1 MKILFIDQN
10 FDATNIGGAFKS
22 NYAIINEFIKNPM
35 LEISVL
41 ATKVRNLRNNNFS
54 VKQITPILN
63 SPSKKINS
71 LIKMFK
77 INQYFNFLPILKEVK
92 KFKPN
97 VIIVQRDNT
106 FSALLTGFLLKV
118 AVINIIR
125 DAMEFCPKSID
136 TKGFRNCSIK
146 LSKNE
151 CWECI
156 HKWRTLRIFFEDKP
170 KGSHKTLRS
179 SFYTVYYKIKYFFTK
194 VHLFLMKYA
203 YANVVASPLMK
214 ELVEKRVKSNRI
226 LVKKITPIDK
236 ASILV
241 TSSNL
246 NKDVIERIE
255 HSRNIILFIIPRNEG
270 GSKGYPF
277 VKKLLKRFPKDY
289 LILIVGT
296 VINELKNYQN
306 VININKIPTDNL
318 YYLYQKA
325 DLTLVPSI
333 YTEAFGRVVLESIIN
348 KTPVILSPQT
358 GANFLFKNKGFV
370 KILPLKSE
378 LWLKGIENMLKNPV
392 NILEEDVKDIENM
405 FSPQNCAKDIMN
417 LIKKIKT

>member
-22 NYAIINEFIKNPM
+22 NYAIINEFIKDPM
-35 LEISVL
+35 FEVSVL
-41 ATKVRNLRNNNFS
+41 ATKARNVKNKYFS
-54 VKQITPILN
+54 VKRITPILN
-63 SPSKKINS
+63 FPSK
-71 LIKMFK
+71 K
-77 INQYFNFLPILKEVK
+77 INQYFNFLPIFKEVK

-118 AVINIIR
+118 PVINIIR
-125 DAMEFCPKSID
+125 DAMEFCPKNID

-156 HKWRTLRIFFEDKP
+156 HRWRTLRISFEDKP
-170 KGSHKTLRS
+170 KGSNKTLRS
-179 SFYTVYYKIKYFFTK
+179 SFYTVFYKIQYFFTK
-194 VHLFLMKYA
+194 VHLSLMKYA

-214 ELVEKRVKSNRI
+214 QLVEKRVRSNRI
-226 LVKKITPIDK
+226 LVKRITPIDK
-236 ASILV
+236 ASILI

-246 NKDVIERIE
+246 NKEVVEKIKN
-255 HSRNIILFIIPRNEG
+255 SSKIILFIIPRNEG

-277 VKKLLKRFPKDY
+277 MKKLLKVFPKEY
-289 LILIVGT
+289 LILFVGT
-296 VINELKNYQN
+296 IINELKNYHN
-306 VININKIPTDNL
+306 VINIDKIPTNNL

-325 DLTLVPSI
+325 DLTLMPSI

-348 KTPVILSPQT
+348 KTPVIVSPQT
-358 GANFLFKNKGFV
+358 GANYLFKDKKYV
-370 KILPLKSE
+370 KIVPLKIN
-378 LWLKGIENMLKNPV
+378 LW
-392 NILEEDVKDIENM
+392 VKE
-405 FSPQNCAKDIMN
+405 
-417 LIKKIKT
+417 IKKILEKPVIIPDNDIKQLEEKFSPKKCASEIINLVSSIK

>member
-1 MKILFIDQN
+1 LKILFIDQN
-10 FDATNIGGAFKS
+10 YDATNIGGAFKS
-22 NYAIINEFIKNPM
+22 SHTIIHEFIKNPM
-35 LEISVL
+35 LEVAVL
-41 ATKVRNLRNNNFS
+41 ATNARNAIKENLS
-54 VKQITPILN
+54 VKQITPLLK
-63 SPSKKINS
+63 SPLKKINS
-71 LIKMFK
+71 LIKFFG
-77 INQYFNFLPILKEVK
+77 INRYLNFLPILKEVK
-92 KFKPN
+92 KFKPK

-106 FSALLTGFLLKV
+106 FSALLAGFLLKV
-118 AVINIIR
+118 PVINIIR
-125 DAMEFCPKSID
+125 DAMGFCPKSID

-156 HKWRTLRIFFEDKP
+156 YRWRTLRIAFEDKP
-170 KGSHKTLRS
+170 KGSHKTLKS
-179 SFYTVYYKIKYFFTK
+179 SFYTIYYKIHYFFTK
-194 VHLFLMKYA
+194 LNLSLMKYA

-214 ELVEKRVKSNRI
+214 ELVEKRVKGNRI
-226 LVKKITPIDK
+226 SVKKITPIDK
-236 ASILV
+236 ASILIS
-241 TSSNL
+241 SSNL
-246 NKDVIERIE
+246 NKEVVEKIEN
-255 HSRNIILFIIPRNEG
+255 SSNIILFIIPRNEG

-289 LILIVGT
+289 LILIIGT

-358 GANFLFKNKGFV
+358 GANFLFKNKSFV

-378 LWLKGIENMLKNPV
+378 LWLKGIDNILTNPV
-392 NILEEDVKDIENM
+392 KILEEDVRDIENM